1 MSEQQIKQ
9 LEAEEHAAWL
19 AFRKADIEITMP
31 LRDKW
36 LSLSKQVHK
45 EKLRAEMLA
54 EIKAEE
60 NP

>member
-36 LSLSKQVHK
+36 LALSKQVHK

-54 EIKAEE
+54 EIKAE
-60 NP
+60 